1 MKLTT
6 LTRRTLL
13 RTVLPTTVLAAPSVA
28 YAAGSDA
35 PSGNMV
41 LAWRTNITP
50 QWLDSQQ
57 HYRRA
62 TPNHFLNVVHDAL
75 IKNFRDG
82 LYETAGLIKHL

>member
-1 MKLTT
+1 
-6 LTRRTLL
+6 
-13 RTVLPTTVLAAPSVA
+13 
-28 YAAGSDA
+28 
-35 PSGNMV
+35 MV
-41 LAWRTNITP
+41 LAWRTNIAP

-82 LYETAGLIKHL
+82 LYETAGLIKHV